1 MLWSDCSYERICS
14 DVSQVNSWWRSH
26 GSVYCYCCSTYQS
39 CNAIKACKPVKNSL
53 DTVPTF
59 IILHVMKVY
68 FFRNWRKTMTSLLQG
83 VYSYLT
89 PGVKANQVDS
99 MCNALE
105 SVMEVLL
112 NTWDEALG
120 IVSDTVS
127 QVMKL
132 YSVS

>member
-1 MLWSDCSYERICS
+1 
-14 DVSQVNSWWRSH
+14 
-26 GSVYCYCCSTYQS
+26 
-39 CNAIKACKPVKNSL
+39 
-53 DTVPTF
+53 
-59 IILHVMKVY
+59 
-68 FFRNWRKTMTSLLQG
+68 MTSLLQG